1 MLLSESIAK
10 KHKII
15 ARSAFGLGINCP
27 DIERVV
33 NWVPPNALENLV
45 QESGRAGQ
53 NRIPSRSILV
63 YRNPG

>member
-15 ARSAFGLGINCP
+15 ARSAFGLGIDCP

-33 NWVPPNALENLV
+33 NWGPPNALENLV
-45 QESGRAGQ
+45 QESAW
-53 NRIPSRSILV
+53 SSWAE
-63 YRNPG
+63 